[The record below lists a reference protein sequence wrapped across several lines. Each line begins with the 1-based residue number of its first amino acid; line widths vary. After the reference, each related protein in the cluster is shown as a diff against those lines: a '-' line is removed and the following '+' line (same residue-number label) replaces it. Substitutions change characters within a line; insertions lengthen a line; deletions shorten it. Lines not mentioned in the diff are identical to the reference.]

1 MQGSEN
7 NYNYLDPINQYT
19 LKNGVLRNLPNI
31 EDEKVLL
38 AYESFKVSNRIE
50 ELFDNPISIV
60 DSSALLKIHQH
71 LFQDVYEWAGEKRK
85 VEISKDGKQF
95 FLTNLF
101 DTALVFID
109 NLILEYKTLNNTDK
123 NAIAS
128 KLAEILD
135 NINYLHPFR
144 EGNGR
149 AQREFI
155 RTLALEKGF
164 SINLNPPDNKLVY
177 EKYMQGTINSD
188 LNMLTSLIFEQL
200 DLLRE

>member
-1 MQGSEN
+1 MAEN
-7 NYNYLDPINQYT
+7 YKYVDSKYIYIDAETGILRNIPNFKSAEELLFFESVTVAKRIQE
-19 LKNGVLRNLPNI
+19 LKNSSIIIIGI
-31 EDEKVLL
+31 
-38 AYESFKVSNRIE
+38 VS
-50 ELFDNPISIV
+50 LFE
-60 DSSALLKIHQH
+60 IHKH
-71 LFQDVYEWAGEKRK
+71 LFQDVYEWAGEKRR

-101 DTALVFID
+101 DTALLFID
-109 NLILEYKTLNNTDK
+109 NLILEYKALDKTDK

-164 SINLNPPDNKLVY
+164 HLNLNPPDNKLVY
-177 EKYMQGTINSD
+177 DQYMHGTINSV
-188 LNMLTSLIFEQL
+188 LNMLTSLIFDQL
-200 DLLRE
+200 KE

>member
-1 MQGSEN
+1 MQAPKN
-7 NYNYLDPINQYT
+7 KYNYLDPINQYT

-38 AYESFKVSNRIE
+38 AYESLKVSNRIE
-50 ELFDNPISIV
+50 ELFDNPIRIV
-60 DSSALLKIHQH
+60 DSSALLKIHHH
-71 LFQDVYEWAGEKRK
+71 LFQDVYESAGEKRR

-109 NLILEYKTLNNTDK
+109 NLILEYKALDKTDK

-164 SINLNPPDNKLVY
+164 SLNLNPPDNKLVY
-177 EKYMQGTINSD
+177 EQYMHGTINSD
-188 LNMLTSLIFEQL
+188 LNMLTSLIFDQL
-200 DLLRE
+200 KE

>member
-1 MQGSEN
+1 
-7 NYNYLDPINQYT
+7 
-19 LKNGVLRNLPNI
+19 
-31 EDEKVLL
+31 
-38 AYESFKVSNRIE
+38 
-50 ELFDNPISIV
+50 
-60 DSSALLKIHQH
+60 
-71 LFQDVYEWAGEKRK
+71 LFQDVYKWAGEKRI

-101 DTALVFID
+101 DTAFVFID
-109 NLILEYKTLNNTDK
+109 HLIVEYKALDKRDK
-123 NAIAS
+123 NAIVA

-155 RTLALEKGF
+155 RTLAIEKGF
-164 SINLNPPDNKLVY
+164 RLNLNPPDNKLVY

-188 LNMLTSLIFEQL
+188 LNLLTSLIFDQL
-200 DLLRE
+200 EEI

>member
-1 MQGSEN
+1 MQSPKN
-7 NYNYLDPINQYT
+7 KYNYLDPINQYT

-38 AYESFKVSNRIE
+38 AYESLKVSNRIE
-50 ELFDNPISIV
+50 ELFDNPIRII
-60 DSSALLKIHQH
+60 DSSALLKIHHH
-71 LFQDVYEWAGEKRK
+71 LFQDVYEWAGEKRR

-101 DTALVFID
+101 DTALLFID
-109 NLILEYKTLNNTDK
+109 NLILEYKALDKIDK

-164 SINLNPPDNKLVY
+164 HLNLNPPDNKLVY
-177 EKYMQGTINSD
+177 DQYMHGTINSD
-188 LNMLTSLIFEQL
+188 LNMLTSLIFDQL
-200 DLLRE
+200 KE

>member
-1 MQGSEN
+1 MQTSGN

-19 LKNGVLRNLPNI
+19 FKNGVLRNLPNI

-109 NLILEYKTLNNTDK
+109 NLILEYKALNKTDK

>member
-109 NLILEYKTLNNTDK
+109 NLILEYKALNNTDK

-164 SINLNPPDNKLVY
+164 ILNLNPPDNKLVY
-177 EKYMQGTINSD
+177 EKYMEGTINSD
-188 LNMLTSLIFEQL
+188 LNLLTSLIFDQL

>member
-1 MQGSEN
+1 MAEN
-7 NYNYLDPINQYT
+7 YKYVDSKYIYIDAETGILRNIPNFKSAEELLFFESVTVAKRIQE
-19 LKNGVLRNLPNI
+19 LKNSSNI
-31 EDEKVLL
+31 IIGI
-38 AYESFKVSNRIE
+38 VS
-50 ELFDNPISIV
+50 LFE
-60 DSSALLKIHQH
+60 IHKH
-71 LFQDVYEWAGEKRK
+71 LFQDVYEWAGEKRR

-101 DTALVFID
+101 DTALLFID
-109 NLILEYKTLNNTDK
+109 NLILEYKALDKTDK

-164 SINLNPPDNKLVY
+164 HLNLNPPDNKLVY
-177 EKYMQGTINSD
+177 DQYMHGTINSD
-188 LNMLTSLIFEQL
+188 LNMLTSLIFDQL
-200 DLLRE
+200 KE

>member
-1 MQGSEN
+1 M
-7 NYNYLDPINQYT
+7 
-19 LKNGVLRNLPNI
+19 
-31 EDEKVLL
+31 L
-38 AYESFKVSNRIE
+38 AYESLKVSNRIE
-50 ELFDNPISIV
+50 ELFDNPITIV
-60 DSSALLKIHQH
+60 DSSALLKIHKY

-109 NLILEYKTLNNTDK
+109 NLILEYKALDKTDK
-123 NAIAS
+123 NVIAS

-155 RTLALEKGF
+155 RTLAIEKGF
-164 SINLNPPDNKLVY
+164 HLNLNPPDDKLVY
-177 EKYMQGTINSD
+177 EQYMEGTINSD
-188 LNMLTSLIFEQL
+188 LNMLTSLIFDQL
-200 DLLRE
+200 KE

>member
-1 MQGSEN
+1 MAEN
-7 NYNYLDPINQYT
+7 YKYVDSKYIYVDAETGILRNIPNFKSAEELLFFESVTVAKRIQE
-19 LKNGVLRNLPNI
+19 LKNSSNI
-31 EDEKVLL
+31 IIGI
-38 AYESFKVSNRIE
+38 VS
-50 ELFDNPISIV
+50 LFE
-60 DSSALLKIHQH
+60 IHKH
-71 LFQDVYEWAGEKRK
+71 LFQDVYEWAGEKRR

-101 DTALVFID
+101 DTALLFID
-109 NLILEYKTLNNTDK
+109 NLILEYKALDKTDK

-164 SINLNPPDNKLVY
+164 HLNLNPPDNKLVY
-177 EKYMQGTINSD
+177 DQYMHGMINSD
-188 LNMLTSLIFEQL
+188 LNMLTSLIF
-200 DLLRE
+200 DLLKE

>member
-1 MQGSEN
+1 MAEN
-7 NYNYLDPINQYT
+7 YKYVDSKYIYVDAETGILRNIPNFKSAEELLFFESVTVAKRIQE
-19 LKNGVLRNLPNI
+19 LKNSSNI
-31 EDEKVLL
+31 IIGI
-38 AYESFKVSNRIE
+38 VS
-50 ELFDNPISIV
+50 LFE
-60 DSSALLKIHQH
+60 IHKH
-71 LFQDVYEWAGEKRK
+71 LFQDVYEWAGEKRR

-101 DTALVFID
+101 DTALLFID
-109 NLILEYKTLNNTDK
+109 NLILEYKALDKTDK

-164 SINLNPPDNKLVY
+164 HLNLNPPDNKLVY
-177 EKYMQGTINSD
+177 DQYMHGTINSD
-188 LNMLTSLIFEQL
+188 LNMLTSLIFDQL
-200 DLLRE
+200 KE

>member
-1 MQGSEN
+1 MQAPKN
-7 NYNYLDPINQYT
+7 KYNYLDPINQYT

-38 AYESFKVSNRIE
+38 AYESLKVSNRIE
-50 ELFDNPISIV
+50 ELFDNPIRIV
-60 DSSALLKIHQH
+60 DSSALLKIHKH

-101 DTALVFID
+101 DTALLFID
-109 NLILEYKTLNNTDK
+109 NLILEYKALDKTDK
-123 NAIAS
+123 NVIAS

-164 SINLNPPDNKLVY
+164 SLNLNPPDNKLVY
-177 EKYMQGTINSD
+177 EQYMHGTINSD
-188 LNMLTSLIFEQL
+188 LNMLTSLIFDQL
-200 DLLRE
+200 KD

>member
-1 MQGSEN
+1 MQAPKN
-7 NYNYLDPINQYT
+7 KYNYLDPINQYT

-38 AYESFKVSNRIE
+38 AYESLKVSNRIE
-50 ELFDNPISIV
+50 ELFDNPIRIV
-60 DSSALLKIHQH
+60 DSSALLKIHHH
-71 LFQDVYEWAGEKRK
+71 LFQDVYEWAGEKRR

-109 NLILEYKTLNNTDK
+109 NLILEYKALDKIDK

-164 SINLNPPDNKLVY
+164 SLNLNPPDNKLVY
-177 EKYMQGTINSD
+177 EQYMHGTINSD
-188 LNMLTSLIFEQL
+188 LNMLTSLIFDQL
-200 DLLRE
+200 KE

>member
-1 MQGSEN
+1 MQAPKN
-7 NYNYLDPINQYT
+7 KYNYLDPINQYT

-38 AYESFKVSNRIE
+38 AYESLKVSNRIE
-50 ELFDNPISIV
+50 ELFDNPITIV
-60 DSSALLKIHQH
+60 DSSALLKIHHH
-71 LFQDVYEWAGEKRK
+71 LFQDVYEWAGEKRR
-85 VEISKDGKQF
+85 VEISKEGKQF

-109 NLILEYKTLNNTDK
+109 NLILEYKALDKTDK

-155 RTLALEKGF
+155 RTLAVEKGF
-164 SINLNPPDNKLVY
+164 SLNLNPPDDKLVY
-177 EKYMQGTINSD
+177 EQYMHGTINSD
-188 LNMLTSLIFEQL
+188 LNMLTSLIFDQL
-200 DLLRE
+200 KE

>member
-1 MQGSEN
+1 MQAPKN
-7 NYNYLDPINQYT
+7 KYNYLDPINQYT

-38 AYESFKVSNRIE
+38 AYESLKVSNRIE
-50 ELFDNPISIV
+50 ELFDNPIRIV
-60 DSSALLKIHQH
+60 DSSALLKIHHH
-71 LFQDVYEWAGEKRK
+71 LFQDVYEWAGEKRR

-109 NLILEYKTLNNTDK
+109 NLILEYKALDKIDK

-155 RTLALEKGF
+155 RTLAVEKGF
-164 SINLNPPDNKLVY
+164 SLNLNPPDNKLVY
-177 EKYMQGTINSD
+177 EQYMHGTINSD
-188 LNMLTSLIFEQL
+188 LNMLTSLIFDQ
-200 DLLRE
+200 LRE

>member
-1 MQGSEN
+1 MAEN
-7 NYNYLDPINQYT
+7 YKYVDSKYIYVDAET
-19 LKNGVLRNLPNI
+19 GILRNIPN
-31 EDEKVLL
+31 
-38 AYESFKVSNRIE
+38 FKSAE
-50 ELFDNPISIV
+50 ELLFFESVTVAKRIQELQNSSNTIIGIV
-60 DSSALLKIHQH
+60 SLFEIHKH
-71 LFQDVYEWAGEKRK
+71 LFQDVYEWAGEKRR

-109 NLILEYKTLNNTDK
+109 NLILEYKALDKTDK

-155 RTLALEKGF
+155 RTLAVEKGF
-164 SINLNPPDNKLVY
+164 SLNLNPPDDKLVY
-177 EKYMQGTINSD
+177 KKYMQGTINSD
-188 LNMLTSLIFEQL
+188 LNMLTSLIFDQL
-200 DLLRE
+200 KE

>member
-1 MQGSEN
+1 
-7 NYNYLDPINQYT
+7 
-19 LKNGVLRNLPNI
+19 
-31 EDEKVLL
+31 
-38 AYESFKVSNRIE
+38 
-50 ELFDNPISIV
+50 
-60 DSSALLKIHQH
+60 
-71 LFQDVYEWAGEKRK
+71 LFQDVYEWAGEKRR

-101 DTALVFID
+101 DTALLFID
-109 NLILEYKTLNNTDK
+109 NLILEYKALDKTDK

-164 SINLNPPDNKLVY
+164 HLNLNPPDNKLVY
-177 EKYMQGTINSD
+177 DQYMHGTINSD
-188 LNMLTSLIFEQL
+188 LNMLTSLIFDQL
-200 DLLRE
+200 KE

>member
-1 MQGSEN
+1 MAEN
-7 NYNYLDPINQYT
+7 YKYVDSKYIYVDAETGILRNIPNFKSAKELLFFESVTVAKRIQE
-19 LKNGVLRNLPNI
+19 LKNSSNI
-31 EDEKVLL
+31 IIGI
-38 AYESFKVSNRIE
+38 VS
-50 ELFDNPISIV
+50 LFE
-60 DSSALLKIHQH
+60 IHKH
-71 LFQDVYEWAGEKRK
+71 LFQDVYEWAGENRR

-101 DTALVFID
+101 DTALLFID
-109 NLILEYKTLNNTDK
+109 NLILEYKALDKTDK

-164 SINLNPPDNKLVY
+164 HLNLNPPDNKLVY
-177 EKYMQGTINSD
+177 DQYMHGTINSD
-188 LNMLTSLIFEQL
+188 LNMLTSLIFDQL
-200 DLLRE
+200 KE